1 MESRTHERAAVVE
14 GRGLAPARAFGLA
27 ALLAS
32 PLLVSCLRPVVGSVP
47 PSGVSAASS
56 SAPAGPGG
64 AGATTAPLSSEDEA
78 LNRRPLRLPLREPRV
93 VVSKAARRLELF
105 AGGERVRVYRIA
117 LGFAPEGD
125 KERQGD
131 GRTPEGDFY
140 VCMKNDKSKFYLS
153 LGLNYPDAA
162 DAARALEARLITRA
176 QHDRIVRANQQ
187 RRCPPWDTALGGEI
201 FIHGGGS
208 ASDWTLGCVAL
219 DNEHIKELFD
229 HLPAGTPVR
238 IER

>member
-1 MESRTHERAAVVE
+1 M
-14 GRGLAPARAFGLA
+14 
-27 ALLAS
+27 
-32 PLLVSCLRPVVGSVP
+32 
-47 PSGVSAASS
+47 
-56 SAPAGPGG
+56 
-64 AGATTAPLSSEDEA
+64 
-78 LNRRPLRLPLREPRV
+78 
-93 VVSKAARRLELF
+93 
-105 AGGERVRVYRIA
+105 RVYRVA

-162 DAARALEARLITRA
+162 DAARALDARLITRA

-219 DNEHIKELFD
+219 DNEHVKELFD